1 MGSLKKVE
9 KAADLNTNTELADK
23 LAGMAPVGARIYYH
37 RLEHDGEG
45 NTIAGILTE
54 RRETINKKD
63 GSTGFEYVVCLTMPS
78 YLSGD
83 DGEPFEAPKG
93 TFAKVPEKAGLK
105 DLARYL
111 PVIGAQGFESVCEI
125 VIRPLGKIPIGG
137 GKTMWKFDV
146 FAKKLAAKDSPVT
159 LLAAPTSQAPLGAGR
174 DQADDV
180 IPF

>member
-9 KAADLNTNTELADK
+9 KAESNTNTELADK
-23 LAGMAPVGARIYYH
+23 LAGMAPVSARVYFY
-37 RLEHDGEG
+37 RFEHDGEL

-54 RRETINKKD
+54 RRETINKKED
-63 GSTGFEYVVCLTMPS
+63 KIDFEYVVCLTMPC
-78 YLSGD
+78 LLVGD
-83 DGEPFEAPKG
+83 DNEPFEAPKG
-93 TFAKVPEKAGLK
+93 TFAKVTERAGLK

-111 PVIGAQGFESVCEI
+111 PMVGAEGFESVCEI
-125 VIRPLGKIPIGG
+125 VIRPLGKIPIGK

>member
-9 KAADLNTNTELADK
+9 KAAELDTLLADK
-23 LAGMAPVGARIYYH
+23 IAGMAPVTARIYYH
-37 RLEHDGEG
+37 RLEHDGEL

-54 RRETINKKD
+54 RRETHYKD
-63 GSTGFEYVVCLTMPS
+63 GTTGFYFVVCLTHPCW
-78 YLSGD
+78 LAGD
-83 DGEPFEAPKG
+83 DNEPFEAPKG
-93 TFAKVPEKAGLK
+93 TFAKVKELAGLK

-111 PVIGAQGFESVCEI
+111 PVVGAQGFESVCEI
-125 VIRPLGKIPIGG
+125 VIIPLGKIAIGG
-137 GKTMWKFDV
+137 GKTMWKFDT
-146 FAKKLAAKDSPVT
+146 FAKKIAAKDSPVT